1 MQRQS
6 IIALGV
12 AVVLGLV
19 AVYLANTF
27 LVSTDNQRAASA
39 TTRIAVAA
47 VPLDYGT
54 DLTADK
60 IRFVDYPSS
69 AVPVGSFT
77 GVQAL
82 FPAGEKRVALMTI
95 QANEPILATKI
106 SGAGKNASIA
116 SLLPAGKRAASVRI
130 NDVSGVA
137 GFVQPNDTVD
147 VLVTRQ
153 VGEGNQQITDVLLQ
167 NVRVIAIDQNA
178 KGEEGKAAL
187 AKTATLEVDQL
198 AAQKLAL
205 AQEIGSLGLVLRRP
219 GDNQDN
225 PVVETVSLND
235 LRYSLYGGVQYPAA
249 ARVGAYAVPAAAA
262 SRAIV
267 QSAAAPRAPVRR
279 VVSRKVVA
287 ARPATSSVE
296 IVRGTES
303 SRYDVGGGNGN

>member
-27 LVSTDNQRAASA
+27 LVSTDARKVQTA
-39 TTRIAVAA
+39 TTRIAVAT
-47 VPLDYGT
+47 VPLSYGT
-54 DLTADK
+54 DVTADK
-60 IRFVDYPSS
+60 IRFVDYPST

-77 GVQAL
+77 GVQTL
-82 FPAGEKRVALMTI
+82 FPQGQKRVALMTI
-95 QANEPILATKI
+95 AANEPILETKI

-137 GFVQPNDTVD
+137 GFVQPNDSVD

-167 NVRVIAIDQNA
+167 NARVIAIDQNA

-198 AAQKLAL
+198 GAQKLAL

-219 GDNQDN
+219 GDKEDN
-225 PVVETVSLND
+225 PVVETVSLGD

-249 ARVGAYAVPAAAA
+249 ARVGAYA
-262 SRAIV
+262 
-267 QSAAAPRAPVRR
+267 AAAPSQRPVATRAVVRR
-279 VVSRKVVA
+279 AAPARPVA
-287 ARPATSSVE
+287 AKAAARRPSNSVE

-303 SRYDVGGGNGN
+303 SRYEVGAYGN

>member
-27 LVSTDNQRAASA
+27 LVSTDSRKAASA

-47 VPLDYGT
+47 IPLDYGT
-54 DLTADK
+54 DLSADK
-60 IRFVDYPSS
+60 IRFVDYPAS
-69 AVPVGSFT
+69 AVPIGSFT
-77 GVQAL
+77 NVATL
-82 FPAGEKRVALMTI
+82 FPEGQKRVALMTI
-95 QANEPILATKI
+95 AANEPILATKI

-116 SLLPAGKRAASVRI
+116 SLLPAGKRAAAVRI

-137 GFVQPNDTVD
+137 GFVQPNDSVD

-153 VGEGNQQITDVLLQ
+153 VGEGNQKITDVLLQ
-167 NVRVIAIDQNA
+167 NVRVIALDQNA
-178 KGEEGKAAL
+178 KGEDGKAEL

-198 AAQKLAL
+198 GAQKLAL
-205 AQEIGSLGLVLRRP
+205 AQGVGSLGLVLRRP

-249 ARVGAYAVPAAAA
+249 ARVGALA
-262 SRAIV
+262 SAPRATARP
-267 QSAAAPRAPVRR
+267 AAAPRAAARR
-279 VVSRKVVA
+279 SVAKVA
-287 ARPATSSVE
+287 APRPTNSVE

-303 SRYDVGGGNGN
+303 KRYEVGGYGT

>member
-27 LVSTDNQRAASA
+27 LVATDTRKANNA

-54 DLTADK
+54 DLSADK
-60 IRFVDYPSS
+60 IRFVDYPTS

-77 GVQAL
+77 GTETL
-82 FPAGEKRVALMTI
+82 FPEGQKRVALMTI
-95 QANEPILATKI
+95 SANEPILATKI

-116 SLLPAGKRAASVRI
+116 SLLPAGKRAAAVRI

-137 GFVQPNDTVD
+137 GFVQPNDAVD
-147 VLVTRQ
+147 VLVTRR

-198 AAQKLAL
+198 GAQKLAL

-235 LRYSLYGGVQYPAA
+235 LRYSLYGGVRYPAA
-249 ARVGAYAVPAAAA
+249 ARVGAYAAPSAAA
-262 SRAIV
+262 SRAIARP
-267 QSAAAPRAPVRR
+267 AAAPRAQVRR
-279 VVSRKVVA
+279 TVA
-287 ARPATSSVE
+287 KAAAPRPGTSVE

-303 SRYDVGGGNGN
+303 KRYEVGGYGN

>member
-19 AVYLANTF
+19 AVYLANVF
-27 LVSTDNQRAASA
+27 LVATDTRKAESA

-54 DLTADK
+54 DVGADK
-60 IRFVDYPSS
+60 IRFVDYPAS

-77 GVQAL
+77 NVATL
-82 FPAGEKRVALMTI
+82 FPEGQKRVALMTI
-95 QANEPILATKI
+95 AANEPILATKI

-147 VLVTRQ
+147 VLVTRR

-178 KGEEGKAAL
+178 KGEESKAAL

-249 ARVGAYAVPAAAA
+249 ARVGAYAAAP
-262 SRAIV
+262 RAIV
-267 QSAAAPRAPVRR
+267 RAAAAPRAARR
-279 VVSRKVVA
+279 AVARKA
-287 ARPATSSVE
+287 AAPRPASSSVE

>member
-27 LVSTDNQRAASA
+27 LVSTDSRKAEAA

-54 DLTADK
+54 DLSADK

-69 AVPVGSFT
+69 ALPAGSFT
-77 GVQAL
+77 AVQAL
-82 FPAGEKRVALMTI
+82 FPEGQKRVALMTI
-95 QANEPILATKI
+95 AANEPILATKI

-249 ARVGAYAVPAAAA
+249 ARVGAYAAAPRTIVQAAAA
-262 SRAIV
+262 LRAPARRAAARK
-267 QSAAAPRAPVRR
+267 AAAPR
-279 VVSRKVVA
+279 
-287 ARPATSSVE
+287 PASTRVE

>member
-1 MQRQS
+1 
-6 IIALGV
+6 
-12 AVVLGLV
+12 
-19 AVYLANTF
+19 
-27 LVSTDNQRAASA
+27 
-39 TTRIAVAA
+39 
-47 VPLDYGT
+47 
-54 DLTADK
+54 
-60 IRFVDYPSS
+60 
-69 AVPVGSFT
+69 
-77 GVQAL
+77 
-82 FPAGEKRVALMTI
+82 
-95 QANEPILATKI
+95 
-106 SGAGKNASIA
+106 
-116 SLLPAGKRAASVRI
+116 
-130 NDVSGVA
+130 VA

-153 VGEGNQQITDVLLQ
+153 VGEGNQRITDVLLQ

-178 KGEEGKAAL
+178 KGEESKAAL

-249 ARVGAYAVPAAAA
+249 ARVGAYAAAP
-262 SRAIV
+262 RAIV
-267 QSAAAPRAPVRR
+267 RAAAAPRAARR
-279 VVSRKVVA
+279 AVARKA
-287 ARPATSSVE
+287 AAPRPASSSVE